1 MVCFNIYLS
10 KRNLKK
16 RWKIITFCLN
26 LCVELFLHS
35 INFTFFNYICQAISK
50 SITRQWSRKI
60 HLSQLR
66 YFNPQRTFFYVLSH
80 ISFHIIYSQ
89 IKSITAYITNST
101 WYICMNII
109 QNSYIYNNKK
119 KTLKYILRHTQS
131 SSFWSKKHV
140 GYYFTSDFSLYIFNM
155 FSRH

>member
-1 MVCFNIYLS
+1 M
-10 KRNLKK
+10 
-16 RWKIITFCLN
+16 N
-26 LCVELFLHS
+26 LCVQLFLHS

-66 YFNPQRTFFYVLSH
+66 YFNPQRMFFFVLSH
-80 ISFHIIYSQ
+80 ISHSISSTHKSNQLQHTLQIQHDIYVWISYK
-89 IKSITAYITNST
+89 IATFITI
-101 WYICMNII
+101 
-109 QNSYIYNNKK
+109 